1 MSRSIGK
8 CAEERAI
15 SALDNHVWRARCH
28 YRHRRSPIIPTN
40 SDGTAV
46 GTLALGATGAYNSHF
61 ITLAQNLIA
70 AGESTAYL
78 RLGWEFDGGSYAW
91 SATTPPAEASFASY
105 FQQIVTAMR
114 EVAGEKFR
122 FVWNPDADAFTTSD
136 YNVPL
141 AYPGDAYVDDIGL
154 DAYDQTWVTPQTPA
168 NAWNDTTLPEL
179 TAARRFSALHGK
191 PIAITEWGV
200 AIRTDGHGLGDDPL
214 YVNNF
219 TAWKNPNDDVTYES
233 HFNDNTTGSGSTDL
247 TGGSF
252 PYSLAAFTADLG

>member
-1 MSRSIGK
+1 LSRSIGK

-179 TAARRFSALHGK
+179 TAAPYGSRHYMASQS
-191 PIAITEWGV
+191 PSPSGV
-200 AIRTDGHGLGDDPL
+200 WLFARTAMGSVTIHYMSTTSPPGRIRMTM
-214 YVNNF
+214 
-219 TAWKNPNDDVTYES
+219 
-233 HFNDNTTGSGSTDL
+233 
-247 TGGSF
+247 
-252 PYSLAAFTADLG
+252 